1 MIFSGM
7 EKFFV
12 YKELPFFNNNVS
24 AEGHGVALLEK
35 LLASP

>member
-12 YKELPFFNNNVS
+12 YKELPFFNNSVS
-24 AEGHGVALLEK
+24 VERHGVTLSEK